1 MSDETDFL
9 QSIASNLGLG
19 TENLLSTEETFE
31 VLEAEDD
38 FDRVLS
44 SQIFNICRKGAT
56 DELKKLYSRHSTG
69 NKIRSRIWK

>member
-38 FDRVLS
+38 FDI
-44 SQIFNICRKGAT
+44 QIFNICRKGAT
-56 DELKKLYSRHSTG
+56 EELKKLYSRHSAG
-69 NKIRSRIWK
+69 NKIRNGI